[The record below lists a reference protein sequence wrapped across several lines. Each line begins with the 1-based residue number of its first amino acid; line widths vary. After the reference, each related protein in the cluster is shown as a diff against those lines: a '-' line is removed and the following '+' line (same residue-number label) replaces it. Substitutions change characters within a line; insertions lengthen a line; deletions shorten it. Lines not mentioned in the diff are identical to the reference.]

1 MPSGPADRF
10 ASWWKW
16 TLLGA
21 LLFLALDTTERVL
34 RLHALTALVVSDL
47 AAPQLATDAASG
59 YAHDQRVLPLGYPD
73 SYHWIR
79 QTQDM
84 LAAGDWRVRAVRY
97 DNAPEGREVH
107 WSSGLRWW
115 LAGLGLLEHRVS
127 GRPLG
132 AAVERAAP
140 LAMPLS
146 LGLLLLLGTPWLA
159 RRVGSL
165 AATVVPPLFVT
176 CLPLYEHFGAE
187 APDHHGWVIACG
199 MATVW
204 ALVAGV
210 VSSVAGEPSSR
221 ARWYFI
227 LSGFAGGAG
236 LWISAA
242 TQVPVLIAVGIGAVL
257 ATWRSSLDSA
267 SCGSPG
273 LWRAWGLTGAATS
286 LGFYLLEYAPAHFG
300 WRLEVNHPL
309 YALAWAG
316 AGDLLARG
324 MSWRRTA
331 SPSSAGAWR
340 FVPGAL
346 ALVALPTVVLVA
358 GAQTFWVGDR
368 LLWALHVDYIKE
380 FKGLLVL
387 AAQLSPA
394 KLLGVVSLLPLAL
407 WLLVAWLDWRQLAPR
422 WRVALWV
429 ALPAAAVTLG
439 LAVWQA
445 RWYGPACGLALA
457 AVATCLGAWERGTG
471 MERSSRWR
479 PWVLIVLGLVLLTA
493 YPLSTMGYWWR
504 TWRGQMEFSPH
515 HRHELVVRDVA
526 HWLRTRVRAERAVVL
541 SDPTSSSALAYFGGF
556 DTVGTLYWENLP
568 GLRRAMQISGAENS
582 ERAHALIR
590 EGGITHLVIFPWHP
604 FAEESAHLAQ
614 GRRAGETAP
623 APAFLRTLVTTG
635 EGPPWLRALPYETG
649 RDPELRA
656 LGPVRVFEVVPPQEP
671 AAAALRA
678 AQCSLTAGEAS
689 GAERLLR
696 RALALDP
703 AYLPARVFAARLAQ
717 GRGEEAEFQRAVQSI
732 RDTLHAAVPALELE
746 DRIDLL
752 MVLVMAGDGAAAVE
766 QLQLCLAEADERSL
780 RRVRPDALFELGE
793 CARSLASEQATTAE
807 VVARIDAALPLVTR
821 ERFLFGHAV
830 KLQRENRPRDAANLY
845 RRQLALNPRS
855 VAALGNLAWILASTG
870 DATLRDPVLA
880 LDLAREAVALSEGR
894 EPFSL
899 NALAAACAA
908 TGDFPAAREH
918 ARTALRRAEEAGRA
932 GLLPHLR
939 ACIALYDAGRVYVET
954 GTASPP

>member
-34 RLHALTALVVSDL
+34 RLHALTGLAVSDL
-47 AAPQLATDAASG
+47 AAPPPAPDAVSG
-59 YAHDQRVLPLGYPD
+59 YVHGQRVLPLGYPD

-79 QTQDM
+79 QTQEM
-84 LAAGDWRVRAVRY
+84 LAADDWRVRSVSY

-115 LAGLGLLEHRVS
+115 LAALGLLEHRVS

-159 RRVGSL
+159 RRVGTL

-210 VSSVAGEPSSR
+210 VSSVAGESPPR
-221 ARWYFI
+221 ARWHFI
-227 LSGFAGGAG
+227 FSGVAGGAG

-257 ATWRSSLDSA
+257 ATWRASGDGS
-267 SCGSPG
+267 SCGAPG
-273 LWRAWGLTGAATS
+273 LWRAWGWAGAATS

-324 MSWRRTA
+324 MSWRRLA
-331 SPSSAGAWR
+331 PSSAAGAWR
-340 FVPGAL
+340 FLPGVL
-346 ALVALPTVVLVA
+346 ALVALPTVVLAA

-380 FKGLLVL
+380 FRGLLAL

-422 WRVALWV
+422 WRAALWV
-429 ALPAAAVTLG
+429 ALPPAALTLG

-457 AVATCLGAWERGTG
+457 AVATCLGAWERGAG
-471 MERSSRWR
+471 MGRLSRWR
-479 PWVLIVLGLVLLTA
+479 AGTLIVIGLALLTA
-493 YPLSTMGYWWR
+493 YPLSIVGYWWR

-526 HWLRTRVRAERAVVL
+526 HWLRARVGAERAVVL
-541 SDPTSSSALAYFGGF
+541 SDPTASSGLAYFGGF

-568 GLRRAMQISGAENS
+568 GLRCAMQIYGSESA

-590 EGGITHLVIFPWHP
+590 ERGVTHLVIFPWQS

-614 GRRAGETAP
+614 GRRAGEAAP
-623 APAFLRTLVTTG
+623 VPAFLRTLVTTG
-635 EGPPWLRALPYETG
+635 EGPPWLRPLPYETG

-678 AQCSLTAGEAS
+678 AQFNLTAGDAS

-696 RALALDP
+696 RSLALDP
-703 AYLPARVFAARLAQ
+703 SCLPARIFAARMAQ
-717 GRGEEAEFQRAVQSI
+717 GRGEEAEFRRLVQAIRAMLVG
-732 RDTLHAAVPALELE
+732 AAPPLELE

-752 MVLVMAGDGAAAVE
+752 MVLVMAGDGTAAVE
-766 QLQLCLAEADERSL
+766 QLQLCLTEADERSL
-780 RRVRPDALFELGE
+780 RTVRPDALFEFGE
-793 CARSLASEQATTAE
+793 CARSLASEQAITAE
-807 VVARIDAALPLVTR
+807 VVARIDAILPLVTR

-855 VAALGNLAWILASTG
+855 VPALGNLAWILASTG
-870 DATLRDPVLA
+870 EATLRDPAVA
-880 LDLAREAVALSEGR
+880 LGLAREAVALSDGR

-908 TGDFPAAREH
+908 TGDFPAAREQ
-918 ARTALRRAEEAGRA
+918 ARAALRRAEETGKT
-932 GLLPHLR
+932 GLLAHLR
-939 ACIALYDAGRVYVET
+939 ACIALYDAGRPYVET
-954 GTASPP
+954 GAASSP